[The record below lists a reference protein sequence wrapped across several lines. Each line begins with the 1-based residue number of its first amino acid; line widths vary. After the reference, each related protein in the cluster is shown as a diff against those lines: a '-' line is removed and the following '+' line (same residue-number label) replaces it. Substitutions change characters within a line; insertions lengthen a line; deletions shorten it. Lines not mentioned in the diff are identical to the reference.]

1 MNIIASLVLYKHTFH
16 ELESTLTSLL
26 NEKTIDK
33 LVIVDNGSFCEWLR
47 EYHHPKVDVIR
58 LPDNQGF
65 GAGHNKVFL
74 DYQNKCDFFLI
85 CNPDIYYSHGEVDKL
100 FNFCKDNDVDLS
112 VPRIIYP
119 TGTLQYATKLL
130 PAPFQLF
137 GRRFLSSF
145 IPDVNHKY
153 ELRDAD
159 FDAAF
164 FAPSM
169 SGCFMLVSSKAMT
182 KVIGFDLRFFMYLE
196 DVDFSRRISA
206 EDLNVV
212 YCPFSTVVH
221 LSQRKSYRNLKF
233 FFFHV
238 ISAMKYFNKWGWF
251 FDSERRR
258 LNQRCLSSLP
268 EKIKK

>member
-1 MNIIASLVLYKHTFH
+1 MNIIASLVLYKHTFL
-16 ELESTLTSLL
+16 ELEPTLNSLL
-26 NEKTIDK
+26 DENSIDK
-33 LVIVDNGSFCEWLR
+33 LVIIDNGSHCDWLV
-47 EYHHPKVDVIR
+47 EYYHPKVDVIR
-58 LPDNQGF
+58 LSDNQGF

-85 CNPDIYYSHGEVDKL
+85 CNPDIYYSVGEVDKL
-100 FNFCKDNDVDLS
+100 FIFCKDNNVDLS
-112 VPRIIYP
+112 VPRIVYP
-119 TGTLQYATKLL
+119 NGTLQYATKLL

-145 IPDVNHKY
+145 IPDISNKY
-153 ELRDAD
+153 ELRNAD
-159 FDAAF
+159 FNSVF

-169 SGCFMLVSSKAMT
+169 SGCFMLVSSRAMQ
-182 KVIGFDLRFFMYLE
+182 KVKGFDQRFFMYLE

-206 EDLNVV
+206 ENFNVV

-221 LSQRKSYRNLKF
+221 LSQRKSYRSLKF
-233 FFFHV
+233 LIFHM
-238 ISAMKYFNKWGWF
+238 ISAMKYFNKWGWL

-268 EKIKK
+268 IKSEK